1 MPPEDNVAE
10 IGQSY
15 HALYHNVQVRRA
27 YGYGVV
33 SGGQVSPGSTGLSVD
48 VEGGTALFDGDR
60 RSIPSRTDL
69 SIPSPD
75 ASDPRKDLVV
85 YDGTTVD
92 VIVGTAQPAP
102 SDQGSATRFELYQ
115 PSPPDTSTT
124 PVVVLAELFVSAGA
138 SSLSPADVNDL
149 RTDPSVDADRVSLP
163 DDARLTLGDADDFTV
178 RYDSNAARLIVETP
192 GGNTFEYL
200 NDGSLFIDGDLVA
213 EGDVTFGG
221 VFDPDTITPD
231 VVDVGESLEL
241 PVYADNANA
250 TQDAAEVWFNDGTGP
265 DAAGIY
271 YFDGGVIGPL
281 ETGSGSSPGTLS
293 GLTVDVDAKDFDGA
307 TFTGVGHDDVD
318 VPQVR
323 ELTVED
329 FERASLGDNYIN
341 FGKFEIQSSVA
352 FAGSRALRYNASSRR
367 GVNSN
372 GGKAVYPQEGDRI
385 VYYTYLTDA
394 DDVSR
399 VRMFRSP
406 GYEIAVDA
414 SSDALSTF
422 TPADTGGDFS
432 VISGSMP
439 LNEWLRVEVDYGI
452 ESGGLRDVE
461 CRLFDS
467 ADNLLTTLTDE
478 TDASG
483 GGGITFDGGNNA
495 GKTTTIYWDALQVER
510 REPEAAANT
519 QKGRTQAGN
528 NLTPT
533 GGATT
538 GPLEAP
544 EGQHPERPVINVP
557 VPSDMSAGDKV
568 GYTFAVGEDR
578 VATVE
583 AEADGSGGTQNL
595 SVNVNGALQAERT
608 ATGSIDYSGGGVTQ
622 EGQISPQLALGET
635 FNISN
640 NFEETNF
647 GFGLITRRPSIG
659 TALFEFDKFV
669 PRVELIYDSGGKF
682 TTTQGSSGN
691 VNIFFNGSGELVVEN
706 QNSVVD
712 DVRAVLFSE

>member
-1 MPPEDNVAE
+1 MPPEGNVAE

-33 SGGQVSPGSTGLSVD
+33 DGGQVSPGSTRLSVD
-48 VEGGTALFDGDR
+48 VDGGTALFDGGR
-60 RSIPSRTDL
+60 QPIPSRTDL

-75 ASDPRKDLVV
+75 PSDPRKDLIV
-85 YDGTTVD
+85 YDGNTVD
-92 VIVGTAQPAP
+92 VIVGTPQPAP
-102 SDQGSATRFELYQ
+102 SDQGSASRFELFQ

-124 PVVVLAELFVSAGA
+124 PVVVLAELFVPAGA

-163 DDARLTLGDADDFTV
+163 DDARLTLGDSDDFTV
-178 RYDSNAARLIVETP
+178 RYDSGGARLTVDTR

-200 NDGSLFIDGDLVA
+200 NDGSLLIDGDLVA

-293 GLTVDVDAKDFDGA
+293 GLTADVDAKDFGGA
-307 TFTGVGHDDVD
+307 TFTGMGHDKVD

-323 ELTVED
+323 ELTVDD
-329 FERASLGDNYIN
+329 FERASLGSDYVGEKNGYDVTPSVSDSGGRSLRGEASAGNSKRIN
-341 FGKFEIQSSVA
+341 SIQGLSSYPQSGDTFSVSNRLTDSDDIIYTY
-352 FAGSRALRYNASSRR
+352 FATTGDEGYFVQVNSRAGELRLTKSTTNGPNELATDT
-367 GVNSN
+367 VTLSN
-372 GGKAVYPQEGDRI
+372 H
-385 VYYTYLTDA
+385 
-394 DDVSR
+394 
-399 VRMFRSP
+399 
-406 GYEIAVDA
+406 
-414 SSDALSTF
+414 
-422 TPADTGGDFS
+422 
-432 VISGSMP
+432 
-439 LNEWLRVEVDYGI
+439 LNEWLTIRVNWGSDGEITATLLDSSGVELATATANDSEYQ
-452 ESGGLRDVE
+452 SGGIGF
-461 CRLFDS
+461 LFTNPNV
-467 ADNLLTTLTDE
+467 APTV
-478 TDASG
+478 
-483 GGGITFDGGNNA
+483 
-495 GKTTTIYWDALQVER
+495 YWDDFNIER
-510 REPEAAANT
+510 REPEAAAAT
-519 QKGRTQAGN
+519 KKGRTTAGN

-544 EGQHPERPVINVP
+544 DGQHPERPVINVP
-557 VPSDMSAGDKV
+557 VPSDLSAGDSV

-583 AEADGSGGTQNL
+583 GEADGDGGTQNL
-595 SVNVNGALQAERT
+595 SVNVNGALQAEQ
-608 ATGSIDYSGGGVTQ
+608 ATVGTFGSGG
-622 EGQISPQLALGET
+622 QIFQTLEFSLSDEEQKVILPDIVGNGSFIITVSAVSENGAAVLAAAKT
-635 FNISN
+635 
-640 NFEETNF
+640 
-647 GFGLITRRPSIG
+647 
-659 TALFEFDKFV
+659 
-669 PRVELIYDSGGKF
+669 F
-682 TTTQGSSGN
+682 TTILGDFGSFATSDTDGN
-691 VNIFFNGSGELVVEN
+691 TCVFGSGSDILLKN
-706 QNSVVD
+706 RLGFSVD
-712 DVRAVLFSE
+712 YAVSILGTN